1 VNQLLSNERSE
12 KSNFSNLLSTQE
24 NELKL
29 LKNQLEESKF
39 RESSNLLKFDEKINS
54 LQNRYETEL
63 ANLRVSKK

>member
-1 VNQLLSNERSE
+1 MNQLLSNERSE
-12 KSNFSNLLSTQE
+12 KSNFSNLLSSQE